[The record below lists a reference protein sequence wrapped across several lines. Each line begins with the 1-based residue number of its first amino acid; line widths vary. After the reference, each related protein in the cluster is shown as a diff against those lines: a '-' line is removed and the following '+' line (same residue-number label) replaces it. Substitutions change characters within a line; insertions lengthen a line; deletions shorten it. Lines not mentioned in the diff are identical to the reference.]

1 MARAGREIMIQ
12 RSIDDVFGLL
22 SDAEN
27 DPKYSH
33 LVIEAVRTSPGPI
46 GVGTTAR
53 LVSTM
58 FGRRIT
64 NDWEVTEYEPNRAYA
79 WERTSAGDRLGGRM
93 TFEEVDGG
101 TLVKAEIVAEPR
113 GIARFAAG
121 LIVTMGARGLERD
134 LARLKSL
141 METHVL

>member
-1 MARAGREIMIQ
+1 MARAGREITIR
-12 RSIDDVFGLL
+12 RSVDDVFGLL

-46 GVGTTAR
+46 AVGTTAR

-64 NDWEVTEYEPNRAYA
+64 NDWVVTEFEPNRAYA

-93 TFEEVDGG
+93 TFAEVDGG

-113 GIARFAAG
+113 GIARFAAR

-141 METHVL
+141 MEAHTL

>member
-1 MARAGREIMIQ
+1 MGRAGREITTY

-22 SDAEN
+22 SNAEN

-33 LVIEAVRTSPGPI
+33 LVVEAVRTSLGPI
-46 GVGTTAR
+46 DVGTTAR
-53 LVSTM
+53 LVSKM

-64 NDWEVTEYEPNRAYA
+64 NDWEVTEFEPNRAYA
-79 WERTSAGDRLGGRM
+79 WKRTSKGDRLGGRM
-93 TFEEVDGG
+93 TFEEQGGG

-113 GIARFAAG
+113 GIAPFAAR
-121 LIVTMGARGLERD
+121 LIVTMGVRGLDRD

-141 METHVL
+141 MEAHTL

>member
-1 MARAGREIMIQ
+1 VARAGREVTIK
-12 RSIDDVFGLL
+12 RSIADVFGLL

-33 LVIEAVRTSPGPI
+33 LVVEAVRTSPGPI
-46 GVGTTAR
+46 AVGTTAR
-53 LVSTM
+53 LVSKM

-64 NDWEVTEYEPNRAYA
+64 NDWEVTEFEPNRAYA
-79 WERTSAGDRLGGRM
+79 WERTSPGDRLGGRM

-113 GIARFAAG
+113 GVVRFAAR
-121 LIVTMGARGLERD
+121 LIVTMGARGLEQD
-134 LARLKSL
+134 LARLKNL